1 MREHRLSLGACTLL
15 PVCLA
20 TNILAV
26 QTTHLEIS
34 ADLWAP
40 FIDGAQQGIAIQSDT
55 PTIVALGHEGHAV
68 FILFH
73 VALWHSWIA
82 EHQDWHA
89 AAAGATVMTRDG
101 GIDAG
106 FIHGDPLVGL
116 NTHNASKRKW
126 GCRRAS
132 REFRVPPYA
141 VSQDFLPFLHN

>member
-26 QTTHLEIS
+26 QTAHLEIS

-40 FIDGAQQGIAIQSDT
+40 FIDGAPQGIAIQSDT
-55 PTIVALGHEGHAV
+55 PAVVALGHEGHAV

-89 AAAGATVMTRDG
+89 AAAGATVMTCDG
-101 GIDAG
+101 GIDSG
-106 FIHGDPLVGL
+106 VIDGDPLFGSTL
-116 NTHNASKRKW
+116 HNASIL
-126 GCRRAS
+126 S
-132 REFRVPPYA
+132 
-141 VSQDFLPFLHN
+141 